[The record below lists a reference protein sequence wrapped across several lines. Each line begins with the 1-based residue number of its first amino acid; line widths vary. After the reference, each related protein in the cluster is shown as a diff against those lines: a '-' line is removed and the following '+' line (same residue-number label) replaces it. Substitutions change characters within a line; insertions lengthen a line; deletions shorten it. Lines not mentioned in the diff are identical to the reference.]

1 MKEFL
6 ARVCLSLAA
15 KLLVIGVPLFVV
27 VGITIGDTWREK
39 IKPALIVLLLAVISG
54 FFGFLLLR

>member
-1 MKEFL
+1 MREFL

-27 VGITIGDTWREK
+27 VGIMIGDNWREK
-39 IKPALIVLLLAVISG
+39 IKPALIVLLLAVMSG
-54 FFGFLLLR
+54 FLGFLLLK